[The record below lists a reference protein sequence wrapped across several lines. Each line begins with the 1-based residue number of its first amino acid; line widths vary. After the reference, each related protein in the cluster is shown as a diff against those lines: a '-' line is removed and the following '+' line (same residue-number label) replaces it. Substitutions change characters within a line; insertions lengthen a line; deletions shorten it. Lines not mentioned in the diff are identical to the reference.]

1 MDKIIDIIFI
11 DGLNRGE
18 FSLSYIGYLFPLA
31 TELEE
36 NGYSFK
42 ILNIKTL
49 PEYSLDALVNQL
61 MEFEFRTIGITT
73 NSENIANVYRVCK
86 KIKQSYPN
94 IPIILGGPQATFSD
108 VETLKECNCDII
120 IRHMGEKTLIQV
132 LDYISGKRD
141 NLSEITGITYKR
153 DGIIKKNDNDL
164 SFDINSYS
172 TPCFEI
178 LNEEKYWIIP
188 IMGRYK
194 HFSQFLKEVTE
205 EYSFF
210 LTGRGCPF
218 SCAFCVE
225 GNIKNKYIFRS
236 PQNVK
241 MDLKHFLSVTKT
253 KYVVIADDTFTS
265 SPKRVSELCEIIQQ
279 VQKEEYFFYWFAEG
293 RVDVLSRYPEMIK
306 VMYDVGLRK
315 LQLGLESGRQETLD
329 VYNKRITLE
338 QIEKVIIETN
348 KYKDLTVHGNIMM
361 ANPQESFSDFVTT
374 LDFFKRLILLSNFK
388 LDVGITYL
396 APFVGTPIRLD
407 PEKYGIELLI
417 DNFEFN
423 SSAME
428 HVVCKSKKMSLAEVF
443 ALRVFTYTN
452 LMSFTKKKLFMLPKE
467 EILSIYKVLKLSNS
481 GLIIV
486 GGVLKQ
492 LPSFRQYFKIASS
505 KATVD
510 TSSISMYVSYC
521 PLRLWDLE
529 YSKENSC
536 YHFIS
541 LDNEKIIL
549 ENIEIK
555 LWELASGKNTIFEI
569 FKSVNNKKK
578 SVIEMSYIIAFYK
591 KLENKLALIFR
602 KY

>member
-1 MDKIIDIIFI
+1 MDRIIFI

-18 FSLSYIGYLFPLA
+18 FSLSYIGYLFPIA

-36 NGYSFK
+36 NDYRFK

-61 MEFEFRTIGITT
+61 GGLEFRSIGITT
-73 NSENIANVYRVCK
+73 NSENIASVYRVCE

-94 IPIILGGPQATFSD
+94 IPIILGGPQVTFSD
-108 VETLKECNCDII
+108 VETLKGCNCDII
-120 IRHMGEKTLIQV
+120 IRHMGEKSIIQV
-132 LDYISGKRD
+132 LDYISGKRGD
-141 NLSEITGITYKR
+141 LSEVKGITYKK
-153 DGIIKKNDNDL
+153 DGKIKRNDSDL
-164 SFDINSYS
+164 SLDINSFS
-172 TPCFEI
+172 APRFEI

-188 IMGRYK
+188 IVGRYK
-194 HFSQFLKEVTE
+194 QFSQFLKEVTE

-241 MDLKHFLSVTKT
+241 LDLKRFLSVTKA

-293 RVDVLSRYPEMIK
+293 RVDVLSRHPEMIK
-306 VMYDVGLRK
+306 VMYDAGLRK

-361 ANPQESFSDFVTT
+361 ANPQESFGDFVTT
-374 LDFFKRLILLSNFK
+374 LDFFKRLMLLSNFK

-396 APFVGTPIRLD
+396 APFVGTPIRLE

-417 DNFEFN
+417 DDFEFN

-428 HVVCKSKKMSLAEVF
+428 HVVCKSKKMSLSEVF

-452 LMSFTKKKLFMLPKE
+452 LMSFAKKKLFMLPKE

-481 GLIIV
+481 GLVIV
-486 GGVLKQ
+486 GGLLKQ
-492 LPSFRQYFKIASS
+492 LPSFRKYFKMALA

-510 TSSISMYVSYC
+510 VDSISMYVNYC

-529 YSKENSC
+529 YLKESNC

-549 ENIEIK
+549 ANIEIK

-569 FKSVNNKKK
+569 FKLVNNKKEL
-578 SVIEMSYIIAFYK
+578 VIEMSYIITFYR
-591 KLENKLALIFR
+591 KLENKLALVFR